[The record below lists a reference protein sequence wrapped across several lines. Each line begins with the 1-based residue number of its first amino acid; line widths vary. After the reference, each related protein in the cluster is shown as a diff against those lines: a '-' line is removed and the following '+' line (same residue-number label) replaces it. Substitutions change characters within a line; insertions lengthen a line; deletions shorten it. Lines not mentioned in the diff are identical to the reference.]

1 MKNNYLNGLIK
12 QLLLFILFLT
22 AISGFSQETD
32 KKVLK
37 DAETF
42 KKQEVQV
49 PSNFTATKI
58 TLSES
63 ASAEAKAA
71 FVKTHGADFYYV
83 YNDASGKVINKEEF
97 EVAQLKQKEQIQTNK
112 TLLIN
117 SKK

>member
-1 MKNNYLNGLIK
+1 MKNNYFSRLIK
-12 QLLLFILFLT
+12 QLLLFAFFLT
-22 AISGFSQETD
+22 GIMSYSQESG
-32 KKVLK
+32 KIALK

-63 ASAEAKAA
+63 ASAEVKAA
-71 FVKTHGADFYYV
+71 FVKTHGAAFYYT
-83 YNDASGKVINKEEF
+83 YSDALGKAVSKDEMEIALKKQQE
-97 EVAQLKQKEQIQTNK
+97 QLATNK

-117 SKK
+117 PKK

>member
-1 MKNNYLNGLIK
+1 MKNNYLTRLIK
-12 QLLLFILFLT
+12 QVLLFVFFLKG
-22 AISGFSQETD
+22 ISGFSQEAG

-37 DAETF
+37 DAESF

-97 EVAQLKQKEQIQTNK
+97 EIALQKQKEQSQVNK

-117 SKK
+117 PKK

>member
-1 MKNNYLNGLIK
+1 MKNNYVTGLIK
-12 QLLLFILFLT
+12 QLLLFVFFLT
-22 AISGFSQETD
+22 GISGFSQEAG

-71 FVKTHGADFYYV
+71 FVKTHGADFYYI
-83 YNDASGKVINKEEF
+83 YNDASGKVITKDEF
-97 EVAQLKQKEQIQTNK
+97 EIAQQRQKEQSQTNK
-112 TLLIN
+112 PLLIN
-117 SKK
+117 PKK

>member
-1 MKNNYLNGLIK
+1 MKNNYLNGLFK
-12 QLLLFILFLT
+12 QLLLLVFFLT

-71 FVKTHGADFYYV
+71 FVKTHGADFYYI

-97 EVAQLKQKEQIQTNK
+97 EVALIKQKEQIQTNK